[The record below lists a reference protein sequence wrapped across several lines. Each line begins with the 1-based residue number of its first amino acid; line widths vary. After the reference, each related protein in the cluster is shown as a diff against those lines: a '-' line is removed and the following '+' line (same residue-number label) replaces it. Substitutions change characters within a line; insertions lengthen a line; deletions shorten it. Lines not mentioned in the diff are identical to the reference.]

1 MSEIERGEVKVALT
15 ERVFIDGDGGGG
27 GAQSSLMT
35 TLTAIIFTPNHS
47 FENWKGTPSSKQ
59 VAAGHGFTCHRRLFA
74 LFIRPISH

>member
-1 MSEIERGEVKVALT
+1 MEVEVEVEL
-15 ERVFIDGDGGGG
+15 
-27 GAQSSLMT
+27 SLMT
-35 TLTAIIFTPNHS
+35 TLTAIIFTPNNHS